1 MATKKELIAE
11 IKKDC
16 GNVMTITQVGKYLGL
31 CPKATRDFLD
41 GVPWFAIGRK
51 RCYFAVDLANR
62 LMAAEEV

>member
-11 IKKDC
+11 IKSEC
-16 GNVMTITQVGKYLGL
+16 GNVMTIKQVGEFLGL
-31 CPKATRDFLD
+31 CPKATRAFLD

-62 LMAAEEV
+62 LIEAEV